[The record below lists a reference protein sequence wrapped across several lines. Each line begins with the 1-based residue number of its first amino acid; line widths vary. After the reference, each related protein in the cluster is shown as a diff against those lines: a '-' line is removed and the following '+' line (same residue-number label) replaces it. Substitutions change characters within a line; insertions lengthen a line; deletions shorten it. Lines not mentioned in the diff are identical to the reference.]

1 MDVYQ
6 EEHYETER
14 TKLKTFKRV
23 IAVVSVIFLAQLFIP
38 FLYLSD
44 GFRDVL
50 NLEVYEHSK
59 YRQGSILFEILLLF
73 IIVFWTIF
81 AVTSVLVNVRRSFI
95 DAYRQHRIEYIEMGV
110 VIGLSSMTMI
120 ILDILKVLSEEC
132 IHND

>member
-14 TKLKTFKRV
+14 NKLKAFKLV
-23 IAVVSVIFLAQLFIP
+23 IALISVIFLAQLVIP
-38 FLYLSD
+38 FLYLSE
-44 GFRDVL
+44 GFRDKL

-59 YRQGSILFEILLLF
+59 YRQGSILFEIILLF

-81 AVTSVLVNVRRSFI
+81 AVTSVLVNVRKSYI
-95 DAYRQHRIEYIEMGV
+95 DAYHQHKVEYIEMAT
-110 VIGLSSMTMI
+110 VIVISSMTMI

>member
-23 IAVVSVIFLAQLFIP
+23 IAVISVIFLAQLLIP

-44 GFRDVL
+44 GFRDIM

-81 AVTSVLVNVRRSFI
+81 AVTSVLVNVRSSYI
-95 DAYRQHRIEYIEMGV
+95 DAYRQHRVEYIEMGV